1 MVLLQT
7 MKNKQLKFGA
17 ILSYGTIIFNIA
29 AGLLYTP
36 WLINAIGDDKY
47 ALYTLALSVIH
58 IFVMDFGIG
67 SAVTKFLSNFYAH
80 GKQDEANQFMG
91 IVYKTFIGIS
101 AIVAVALTLVYFQ
114 IDWIYVKFG
123 PEDLQIFKRLFLI
136 VATYSVLSFPFTTF
150 NGVLLANEEFIGLKL
165 CSFLQKVLDVVLI
178 CFFIAIGGG
187 VYVLVCVH
195 AFCGVLFMVIKY
207 IIIRKKTNQR
217 ANMKVWDKD
226 TSKSL
231 FTFSAWYTVM
241 NLARRCVYNIM
252 PTVIAAL
259 SGSLAVTLF
268 SLASTLEGYA
278 FNFTDAINGMFMP
291 KVSRIVNLE
300 GGPDRLQAL
309 MLKVAKFHIFSLGLL
324 IIGFCCIGR
333 EFMVLWMGT
342 EYEIVY
348 LCTILLLIPNLID
361 VPQQIARTALIV
373 RDIVKQQAI
382 LYIAMAAVN
391 LGLAFVLVPYY
402 GVLGAAIS
410 VSSAYCLKVVVLN
423 YLYRKHL
430 SVQLLSYFKQAYYPW
445 IVPAALTLVGGI
457 AVTRYLPVQG
467 WMGLI
472 VKGILITVIYGSLLY
487 IFCMDEDMKIKM
499 KMIIF
504 RRKK

>member
-1 MVLLQT
+1 
-7 MKNKQLKFGA
+7 MKNKQIRFGA
-17 ILSYGTIIFNIA
+17 VLSYGTIIFNIA

-36 WLINAIGDDKY
+36 WLIDAIGDDKY

-58 IFVMDFGIG
+58 IFMMDFGIG

-80 GKQDEANQFMG
+80 GEQEEANRFMG

-101 AIVAVALTLVYFQ
+101 SFVAVALILFYFQ
-114 IDWIYVKFG
+114 IDWIYVKFN
-123 PEDLQIFKRLFLI
+123 PEDLRIFKRLFLI

-165 CSFLQKVLDVVLI
+165 CGFLQKVFDVLLI
-178 CFFIAIGGG
+178 CLFIAIGGG
-187 VYVLVCVH
+187 VYSLVCVH
-195 AFCGVLFMVIKY
+195 AFCSLFFMLIKY
-207 IIIRKKTNQR
+207 IIIRKRTSQR
-217 ANMKVWDKD
+217 ANLKVWDKE

-291 KVSRIVNLE
+291 KVSRIINLE
-300 GGPDRLQAL
+300 DGPEKLESL

-324 IIGFCCIGR
+324 FIGFCCIGR
-333 EFMVLWMGT
+333 EFMILWMGE

-348 LCTILLLIPNLID
+348 VCTILLLFPNLID

-373 RDIVKQQAI
+373 KDVVKQQAI
-382 LYIAMAAVN
+382 LYVAMAVVN
-391 LGLAFVLVPYY
+391 LGLASALIPTY
-402 GVLGAAIS
+402 GVVGAAIS
-410 VSSAYCLKVVVLN
+410 VSSAYCVKVFVLN
-423 YLYRKHL
+423 CLYRKYL
-430 SVQLLSYFKQAYYPW
+430 SIHLLSYFRKAYFPW
-445 IVPAALTLVGGI
+445 IICGGI
-457 AVTRYLPVQG
+457 SLLGGMAIDRYLPIQG
-467 WMGLI
+467 WIGLVGKAALI
-472 VKGILITVIYGSLLY
+472 AVLYVILLFTIS
-487 IFCMDEDMKIKM
+487 MDRDMKERIKT
-499 KMIIF
+499 IVL